1 MRLRYGWSS
10 VWVVPALLLCS
21 AVVMA
26 APQGLIAV
34 DKVANRIRFYDP
46 VSVSEIEHIDGPGP
60 TVHELALDPLHPL
73 AYVPLYGDGIYG
85 ANRNPNNKVLIVD
98 LLSRSVAAVIDLG
111 GHRAPHGLVA
121 TRDGSLWVVCDL
133 DNTLLR
139 IDLASRQV
147 VDSFDVPGVGAH
159 QLLLQPDESRLY
171 ISNKQSA
178 PQVFDLRQ
186 RRFMA
191 SLDVRAQAPG
201 TGNGSG
207 TEGMALSRDGRRL
220 FIADNGQGAIHVF
233 DTGSLKPLQGVP
245 LQALAP
251 SNAKRTRLIKLLVSP
266 DGRWLVTTAY
276 ASGQVWII
284 DTRDLSRQK
293 QVAVAKGP
301 QGVAFAADGR
311 TVLVASH
318 DSGLLTRLELAS
330 GRDIQA
336 YEGGEGIESL
346 AFY

>member
-1 MRLRYGWSS
+1 MRLQTRRSS
-10 VWVVPALLLCS
+10 VWLLPAMLLCTS
-21 AVVMA
+21 LVMA

-34 DKVANRIRFYDP
+34 DKVANRIRFYDA
-46 VSVSEIEHIDGPGP
+46 VSVMELAHLDGPSP
-60 TVHELALDPLHPL
+60 TVHELALDPRQPR

-85 ANRNPNNKVLIVD
+85 ANRNPNNKVLIID
-98 LLSRSVAAVIDLG
+98 LLTRSVAAVIDLG

-147 VDSFDVPGVGAH
+147 ADSYDVPGVGAH

-171 ISNKQSA
+171 VSNKQSA
-178 PQVFDLRQ
+178 PQVFDLRS
-186 RRFMA
+186 RRFIA
-191 SLDVRAQAPG
+191 SLDVVTQAPG

-207 TEGMALSRDGRRL
+207 TEGMAVSRDGRRL
-220 FIADNGQGAIHVF
+220 FIADNGHGAIHVI
-233 DTGSLKPLQGVP
+233 DTLSLKSVQAVP
-245 LQALAP
+245 LRGLALT
-251 SNAKRTRLIKLLVSP
+251 NIKRTRLMKLQVSP
-266 DGRWLVTTAY
+266 DGRWLLATAY

-330 GRDIQA
+330 GRVIQA

>member
-1 MRLRYGWSS
+1 MRLRDGWFR
-10 VWVVPALLLCS
+10 VWMVPVLLLCTP
-21 AVVMA
+21 VVMA

-46 VSVSEIEHIDGPGP
+46 VSVSEIAHLDGPSP
-60 TVHELALDPLHPL
+60 TVHELALDPLQPV

-85 ANRNPNNKVLIVD
+85 ANRNPNNKVLVVD

-147 VDSFDVPGVGAH
+147 VDSYVVPGVGAH
-159 QLLLQPDESRLY
+159 QLLLQSDELRLY
-171 ISNKQSA
+171 VSNKQSA

-186 RRFMA
+186 RRFIA
-191 SLDVRAQAPG
+191 SLDVTAQAPG

-233 DTGSLKPLQGVP
+233 DTVSLKPEKTVP
-245 LQALAP
+245 LRDLAP
-251 SNAKRTRLIKLLVSP
+251 TNIKRTRLIKLQVSQ
-266 DGRWLVTTAY
+266 DGRWLLATAY

-284 DTRDLSRQK
+284 DSQNMARQR
-293 QVAVAKGP
+293 QIAVAKGP

-330 GRDIQA
+330 GRVVQA